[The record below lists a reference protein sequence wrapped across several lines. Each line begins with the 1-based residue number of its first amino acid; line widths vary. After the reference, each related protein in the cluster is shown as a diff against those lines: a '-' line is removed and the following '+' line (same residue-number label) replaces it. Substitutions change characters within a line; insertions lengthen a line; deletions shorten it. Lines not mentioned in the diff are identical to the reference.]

1 MNIQQ
6 PQNLTRNLPSPSNFI
21 EATVAL
27 ATCYKNALAAGVA
40 GDHETTRYWVDA
52 SRTVKS
58 FFKRYQEQGSKENL
72 ILSLEKSGG
81 KKILAESL
89 KVLKQAEPFIAV
101 WASKFRQLEVRDFSE
116 FQDYHWDIFLDEVV
130 PLTWDWDSDLF
141 IIQHSETKIVET
153 LIQRGQKR
161 ILIIEPN
168 KTKSKKLSKQI
179 GKLRGTESVAVI
191 SCKEEIKRH
200 VSVWIDKPPHVSRVI
215 SSTVMPDEDAMV
227 DIKEIQDIAREGMI
241 NAITFDITIK
251 SHDQVWVENGL
262 GNFENLVKH
271 SHVACLKNKF
281 CNSSVIIVSPGP
293 SLEKNVE
300 LLKEVKGK
308 AIIVAVSHSLE
319 FLKAKNIVP
328 DVVIHVD
335 PNVNIDKY
343 FEGIPFEEI
352 ELLILSATTD
362 PSLFNLPTKNKAWL
376 YANAYF
382 DNWLMELLDIE
393 DYTLWGSCVSV
404 AALKLCYTWGCR
416 NIVLIG
422 QDLSFKPGEYYAGS
436 SYAPQEILES
446 FDEASREEHFKL
458 PGYYGGEVVTK
469 NDYRLYHSQ
478 FVDLAK
484 DLQETSSVQLFNCTE
499 GGANIEGFQN
509 RSLKDFLDSL
519 EKKNGINDQDN
530 FGKEISELLVE
541 TSDRVKVR
549 NNIIKTKR
557 LLVESQKLLKAAL
570 KKVNSIDL
578 NNIDSTSIKAI
589 QKRAAKKLKS
599 SMFLK
604 IALQDALSDISSD
617 ESYEYNQQGYLKK
630 VAEMYK
636 ACLSVIDSLRIE
648 LNKLKLR

>member
-179 GKLRGTESVAVI
+179 GKLKGTESVAVI

-262 GNFENLVKH
+262 GNFENLVEH

-436 SYAPQEILES
+436 SYAPKEILES

-519 EKKNGINDQDN
+519 EKKNGLNDQDN

-636 ACLSVIDSLRIE
+636 ACLSVIDSLRVE

>member
-262 GNFENLVKH
+262 
-271 SHVACLKNKF
+271 
-281 CNSSVIIVSPGP
+281 
-293 SLEKNVE
+293 
-300 LLKEVKGK
+300 
-308 AIIVAVSHSLE
+308 
-319 FLKAKNIVP
+319 
-328 DVVIHVD
+328 
-335 PNVNIDKY
+335 
-343 FEGIPFEEI
+343 
-352 ELLILSATTD
+352 
-362 PSLFNLPTKNKAWL
+362 
-376 YANAYF
+376 
-382 DNWLMELLDIE
+382 
-393 DYTLWGSCVSV
+393 
-404 AALKLCYTWGCR
+404 
-416 NIVLIG
+416 
-422 QDLSFKPGEYYAGS
+422 
-436 SYAPQEILES
+436 
-446 FDEASREEHFKL
+446 
-458 PGYYGGEVVTK
+458 
-469 NDYRLYHSQ
+469 
-478 FVDLAK
+478 
-484 DLQETSSVQLFNCTE
+484 
-499 GGANIEGFQN
+499 
-509 RSLKDFLDSL
+509 
-519 EKKNGINDQDN
+519 
-530 FGKEISELLVE
+530 
-541 TSDRVKVR
+541 
-549 NNIIKTKR
+549 
-557 LLVESQKLLKAAL
+557 
-570 KKVNSIDL
+570 
-578 NNIDSTSIKAI
+578 
-589 QKRAAKKLKS
+589 
-599 SMFLK
+599 
-604 IALQDALSDISSD
+604 
-617 ESYEYNQQGYLKK
+617 
-630 VAEMYK
+630 
-636 ACLSVIDSLRIE
+636 
-648 LNKLKLR
+648 

>member
-636 ACLSVIDSLRIE
+636 ACLSVIDSLRVE

>member
-636 ACLSVIDSLRIE
+636 ACLSVIDTLRVE